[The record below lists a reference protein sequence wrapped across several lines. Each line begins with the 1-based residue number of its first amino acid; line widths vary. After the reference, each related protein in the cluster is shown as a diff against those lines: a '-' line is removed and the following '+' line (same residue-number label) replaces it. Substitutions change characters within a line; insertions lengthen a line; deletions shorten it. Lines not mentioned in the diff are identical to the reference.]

1 MGRGDAHDSYFTHP
15 KTARLITFSLRART
29 WVMDTIHVGVLIFPV
44 LSCGAAVA
52 QNVPAARFDGA
63 ALYARLCALCHGER
77 GEGYVIRGAP
87 ALGNQDFLASV
98 GDEFL
103 REAIAWGRPGT
114 RMSGWSTQI
123 EGPLTHGQID
133 ALVAFIRSWQT
144 VPAVEVQEA
153 TSIGSPQGG
162 EPIYRARCAVCHGGA
177 GEGNTAP
184 SLNNQKFLRSASDGF
199 IRYTVARG
207 RRGTPMASYDSE
219 LTSRQIDDLV
229 AFIRNWEQ

>member
-1 MGRGDAHDSYFTHP
+1 MP
-15 KTARLITFSLRART
+15 
-29 WVMDTIHVGVLIFPV
+29 FPV
-44 LSCGAAVA
+44 MLSTTRALVTLLPLARCGPASAAIDQDVSRTPVL
-52 QNVPAARFDGA
+52 NGG
-63 ALYARLCALCHGER
+63 ALYAKLCALCHGER
-77 GEGYVIRGAP
+77 GEGYVVRGAP

-133 ALVAFIRSWQT
+133 ALVAFIRNWQT

-153 TSIGSPQGG
+153 TSIGSPEGG
-162 EPIYRARCAVCHGGA
+162 EPIYRARCAVCHGVDG
-177 GEGNTAP
+177 GGNTAL
-184 SLNNQKFLRSASDGF
+184 SLNNRKFLQLASDGF
-199 IRYTVARG
+199 IRYAVARG
-207 RRGTPMASYDSE
+207 RRGTPMAPYDSE

-229 AFIRNWEQ
+229 AFIRSWEQ